1 MKPINYLLDLMFAM
15 VTFVSCDTYGDYEQE
30 FAPIYP
36 LSGQYY
42 VKVLDENNEEL
53 VISTTKDDDESYNVY
68 GTYLYLYN
76 TADNDKDKLWIK
88 LPNTS
93 LFKQGIL
100 GKISCNVE
108 ELTFNGT
115 AGNMVADGTTPV
127 GEFTVTSGKV
137 TLESVTTPT
146 NGKADG
152 IEVKYTLEGK
162 TYTIKGFRRTG
173 WDDDETWVEPIT
185 TPDDTSGSQP

>member
-1 MKPINYLLDLMFAM
+1 MKPINYLLVLMFAM

-53 VISTTKDDDESYNVY
+53 VMSTIEDDDESYNVY
-68 GTYLYLYN
+68 GIYMYLYN

-93 LFKQGIL
+93 LFKQGCRRNDSRRGIYSHFRKSHFRKRYDSDKRKS
-100 GKISCNVE
+100 GRHRSEIYAGRQNVHHQR
-108 ELTFNGT
+108 LPPHRMG
-115 AGNMVADGTTPV
+115 
-127 GEFTVTSGKV
+127 
-137 TLESVTTPT
+137 
-146 NGKADG
+146 
-152 IEVKYTLEGK
+152 
-162 TYTIKGFRRTG
+162 
-173 WDDDETWVEPIT
+173 
-185 TPDDTSGSQP
+185 

>member
-1 MKPINYLLDLMFAM
+1 MKPINYLLVLMFAM

-127 GEFTVTSGKV
+127 GGIYSHFRKSHFRKRYDSDKRESGRHRSEIYAGRQNV
-137 TLESVTTPT
+137 HHQRLPPHRM
-146 NGKADG
+146 G
-152 IEVKYTLEGK
+152 
-162 TYTIKGFRRTG
+162 
-173 WDDDETWVEPIT
+173 
-185 TPDDTSGSQP
+185 

>member
-1 MKPINYLLDLMFAM
+1 MLR
-15 VTFVSCDTYGDYEQE
+15 TSCGSSCE
-30 FAPIYP
+30 
-36 LSGQYY
+36 
-42 VKVLDENNEEL
+42 
-53 VISTTKDDDESYNVY
+53 YN
-68 GTYLYLYN
+68 
-76 TADNDKDKLWIK
+76 
-88 LPNTS
+88 
-93 LFKQGIL
+93 LFKQGYSRQN
-100 GKISCNVE
+100 SCNVE

-162 TYTIKGFRRTG
+162 TYTSKVPPTG